1 MHLAGRSCLTI
12 WEDYNPNW
20 IKTKQTND
28 AFWWEMKTFFF
39 SIFGF
44 REKDALLGLCFVGF
58 GNSSFYVYDIAGT
71 LPFFYS
77 YGDRIPKSIPSRLFA
92 FIWTWVGIATTAV
105 IMSSI
110 TAYLMNMVF
119 QPARMLYGTRV
130 SKLHVYSREITSF
143 ECFPKT
149 EILTSIDIWFCP
161 SSQRLQTQKN
171 TSWDSDA
178 TLNWTQ
184 VRVLY
189 SVVRSVVI
197 VNHWLRSIE
206 SYTFLS

>member
-149 EILTSIDIWFCP
+149 EILTSIDLILSKFAAIAN
-161 SSQRLQTQKN
+161 SKEYKLG
-171 TSWDSDA
+171 
-178 TLNWTQ
+178 
-184 VRVLY
+184 
-189 SVVRSVVI
+189 
-197 VNHWLRSIE
+197 LRRNAKLDPGKGLVFGCSKRG
-206 SYTFLS
+206 YC